1 MCTRV
6 CVCVHVCVHAC
17 EYLSVSV
24 CACIFCVC
32 MYMHDLCEYMCLCL
46 HVCVV
51 FACEHNY
58 VGTVRSGGWV
68 QACTALDYFMPF
80 YVDIIYFDYD
90 IHSTKLTIS
99 RWRS

>member
-1 MCTRV
+1 ML
-6 CVCVHVCVHAC
+6 AF
-17 EYLSVSV
+17 
-24 CACIFCVC
+24 AVC
-32 MYMHDLCEYMCLCL
+32 MYVHDLCEYMCLCL
-46 HVCVV
+46 RVCVV

-58 VGTVRSGGWV
+58 VGTVRRGGWV

-80 YVDIIYFDYD
+80 YVDIIYFDFD